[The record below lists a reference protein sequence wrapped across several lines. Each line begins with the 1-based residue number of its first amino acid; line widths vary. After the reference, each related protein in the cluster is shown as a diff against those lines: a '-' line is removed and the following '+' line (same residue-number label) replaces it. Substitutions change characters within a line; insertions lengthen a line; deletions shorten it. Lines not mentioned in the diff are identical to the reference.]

1 MIVTAAVTLD
11 PLYVAVSLVLPDLI
25 PVTRPFLDTVA
36 IVVSVLCH
44 VTSVVTSWTTEALA
58 STTLAANCA
67 VAPTTGGAPV
77 MDNDVIV
84 VDGSVGF
91 DVHAAVPAAMTAPQ
105 RRSRRMVDV
114 EVRMGATCPV
124 DDAFR

>member
-1 MIVTAAVTLD
+1 LIVNAAVTLD

-25 PVTRPFLDTVA
+25 PVTRPVLDTVA
-36 IVVSVLCH
+36 MVVSVLCQ

-91 DVHAAVPAAMTAPQ
+91 DVHAALPAIAPQ
-105 RRSRRMVDV
+105 RRSRRTIEV
-114 EVRMGATCPV
+114 EVRMGGTCSV